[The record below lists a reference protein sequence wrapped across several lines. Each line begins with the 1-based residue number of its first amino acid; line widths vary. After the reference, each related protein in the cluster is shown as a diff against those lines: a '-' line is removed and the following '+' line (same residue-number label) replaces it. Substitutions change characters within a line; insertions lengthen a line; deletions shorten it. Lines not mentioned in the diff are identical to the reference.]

1 MALLERDAQLTVLE
15 ERLVQVRGGAG
26 QAVLVAGEAGV
37 GKTALVAAFLER
49 VSVRRATGACD
60 ALLTP
65 SPLASLRDIAHE
77 LGGALGELAKA
88 DAPRDQL
95 FRALLEALGH
105 EPAVVVLEDAHWA
118 DEATLDLIRFVGRR
132 LARTRALL
140 VVTYRDDEVGP
151 THPLRVVVGD
161 LSTTPA
167 VTSLQ
172 LEPLSRRAVATLA
185 ESHAIDAVELHRLTG
200 GNPFYVTEAIAA
212 GGAGVPRTVRDAVLA
227 RAARLHP
234 TQRRVLEAVAIVP
247 ARAEAWLLDALT
259 GSDSPAV
266 DACVEAGMLRPDG
279 ADAVAFRH
287 ELARLAIEESVPPAR
302 ARHLHSQA
310 ALALIDRHGDHVD
323 AARVAHHAAAAGES
337 ELTVRYAVAAAERA
351 NRLGAHR
358 EAADQYER
366 AVAHAAAAPVAER
379 AALLERYAEA
389 AADIGRR
396 ADAVTAVGAA
406 IALRRLGD
414 DSVAT
419 GNSLRLGAG
428 MLWTIGE
435 PDAAEVAAL
444 ESVEVLEQSE
454 PGPELAE
461 AYALMCYRRMLQRQ
475 TEECLAWGERAIAL
489 GERLGVDA
497 ALARALNSVGCTR
510 ILAGLPGGREL
521 LERSGEV
528 ARRIGHD
535 WLVSIA
541 LSNLGS
547 ASGEVRDYATAEPN
561 LRAAIAYAG
570 ARDLDG
576 QRIYSESW
584 LSRTRFE
591 QGNWTTAE
599 QIARRIAQSD
609 ASLISRIVTV
619 TVLGRL
625 AARRGDPSAETQLSE
640 AWQLS
645 VQSDDLQR
653 LWPAAAARGEHAWL
667 QGRLIDIPG
676 LVEPAYQRARQ
687 LNHRWGIGELALL
700 LHRAGALDEV
710 PPDAA
715 PPYARHLMGDV
726 RAAASMWRD
735 LGCPYEAADALLDGD
750 AGDLRDALSAFTA
763 LGARPAAAIARRR
776 LNALGVHAVPRG
788 PRPATRA
795 NAALLTPR
803 QLEIVTLLADGL
815 TDAEIGARLFLSR
828 KTVGHHVSAILDKL
842 GVPSRREVAA
852 AAERLGVPLG
862 Q

>member
-1 MALLERDAQLTVLE
+1 MELLERDAQLMALE
-15 ERLVQVRGGAG
+15 ERLAEVCGGSG
-26 QAVLVAGEAGV
+26 QAVFVAGEAGV
-37 GKTALVAAFLER
+37 GKTALVTAFLER
-49 VSVRRATGACD
+49 VRVRQASGACD
-60 ALLTP
+60 PLLTP
-65 SPLASLRDIAHE
+65 SALAPLRDIAAD
-77 LGGALGELAKA
+77 LGGRLAELARA
-88 DAPRDQL
+88 DAARDTL
-95 FRALLEALGH
+95 FRALLDALGD

-118 DEATLDLIRFVGRR
+118 DEATLDLLRFIGRR
-132 LARTRALL
+132 LVRTQGLL

-161 LSTTPA
+161 LSTAPA
-167 VTSLQ
+167 VTTLQ
-172 LEPLSRRAVATLA
+172 LAPLSRSAVATLA
-185 ESHAIDAVELHRLTG
+185 QPHAIDAVELHRLTG

-212 GGAGVPRTVRDAVLA
+212 GGSGVPRTVRDAVLA
-227 RAARLHP
+227 RAARVDP
-234 TQRRVLEAVAIVP
+234 SVRRALEAVATVP
-247 ARAEAWLLDALT
+247 ARIEGWLLESLT
-259 GSDSPAV
+259 GGDASAV
-266 DACVEAGMLRPDG
+266 DAAVEAGMLRPDA

-287 ELARLAIEESVPPAR
+287 ELARLAIEESMPPG
-302 ARHLHSQA
+302 RHRQLHAAVAQA
-310 ALALIDRHGDHVD
+310 LVDRYGDAVD
-323 AARVAHHAAAAGES
+323 AARVAHHASAAGNA

-351 NRLGAHR
+351 SRLGAHR

-366 AVAHAAAAPVAER
+366 AVDHAADAPPPQR

-396 ADAVTAVGAA
+396 AEAVTAASGA
-406 IALRRLGD
+406 IALRRLGGD
-414 DSVAT
+414 RVAT
-419 GNSLRLGAG
+419 GNALRLSAG

-435 PDAAEVAAL
+435 PDAAEAAAQEAVELL
-444 ESVEVLEQSE
+444 ELEE

-461 AYALMCYRRMLQRQ
+461 AYALMCYLRMLQRE
-475 TEECLAWGERAIAL
+475 TAECLEWGERAIAL
-489 GERLGVDA
+489 AERLGVYA
-497 ALARALNSVGCTR
+497 ALARALNSVGCAR

-521 LERSGEV
+521 LERSADV
-528 ARRIGHD
+528 AARIGHD

-547 ASGEVRDYATAEPN
+547 ASGEVRDYATAESS
-561 LRAAIAYAG
+561 LRDAIAYGA

-576 QRIYSESW
+576 QCIYSESW

-591 QGNWTTAE
+591 QGDWTSAE
-599 QIARRIAQSD
+599 QVATPIAESD

-625 AARRGDPSAETQLSE
+625 AARRGEVSADGQLAE
-640 AWQLS
+640 AWQMS
-645 VQSDDLQR
+645 MQSDDLQR
-653 LWPAAAARGEHAWL
+653 LWPAAAARGELAWL
-667 QGRLIDIPG
+667 SGRPGEIPG
-676 LVEPAYQRARQ
+676 LVESTYQRARH

-700 LHRAGALDEV
+700 LHRAGALDGV

-715 PPYARHLMGDV
+715 PPYALHLMGDV
-726 RAAASMWRD
+726 RAAAAAWRD

-750 AGDLRDALSAFTA
+750 AADLRDALSAFTA
-763 LGARPAAAIARRR
+763 LGARPAAALARRR

-815 TDAEIGARLFLSR
+815 TDAKIGERLFLSR

-842 GVPSRREVAA
+842 GVESRREVADA
-852 AAERLGVPLG
+852 AQRLGVPLG
-862 Q
+862 R